1 MEKEI
6 LINDKQMIVSQTD
19 AKGKIIYVNDVFCE
33 IAGYNRDELMG
44 KNHNII
50 RHPDVPKAVFKLL
63 WDNLHSG
70 QAIYA
75 FVKNKAKNGDFYWVK
90 AYVKPVMKN
99 GILDYAVSYR
109 KPIDEFAKEAA
120 SQIYASLVEYEKS
133 HTVEESFNLLLEY
146 LRERNLTYEQFIN
159 RLSTQKNV
167 SNIDAINIDTDRFHT
182 DHILFKV
189 NILDKVRR
197 GVKVEVTDSCCCAFG
212 KELERLKDKSFAS
225 HPSWAKLLQEHK
237 SVHAHMKDY
246 VHKAEAGASE
256 NELQNLL
263 HQVESDT
270 VEVFKNLNDVIDQS
284 R

>member
-19 AKGKIIYVNDVFCE
+19 AGGRITYVNDVFCS
-33 IAGYNRDELMG
+33 IAGYKRDELMG

-50 RHPDVPKAVFKLL
+50 RHPDVPRAVFKLL
-63 WDNLHSG
+63 WDTLHSG

-75 FVKNKAKNGDFYWVK
+75 FVKNRVKNGDYYWVK
-90 AYVKPVMKN
+90 AYVKPIMKN

-109 KPIDEFAKEAA
+109 KPVDDFAKETVG
-120 SQIYASLVEYEKS
+120 QIYASLVEYEKT
-133 HTVEESFNLLLEY
+133 HTVEESFNLLLEF

-167 SNIDAINIDTDRFHT
+167 FNVEATNIDADRFHT

-189 NILDKVRR
+189 NIIDKVKR
-197 GVKVEVTDSCCCAFG
+197 GLEVEVADSCCCAFG
-212 KELERLKDKSFAS
+212 KELEKLKGKSFTS
-225 HPSWAKLLQEHK
+225 HPSWNKLLQEHQA
-237 SVHAHMKDY
+237 VHNHMRDY
-246 VHKAEAGASE
+246 VHKAQMGASK
-256 NELQNLL
+256 NELQNILNM
-263 HQVESDT
+263 VESDT
-270 VEVFKNLNDVIDQS
+270 VEIFKNLNDVIDQS